1 LDLVHQALHDYRQQ
15 SWDTSA
21 AIFQTLHE
29 KNPNDKLPKIYLERI
44 EHYRE
49 TPPEENWDGAFTHT
63 SK

>member
-1 LDLVHQALHDYRQQ
+1 MVDYRAQLWDKAQAAFEKLHD
-15 SWDTSA
+15 
-21 AIFQTLHE
+21 E
-29 KNPNDKLPKIYLERI
+29 KPDDKLYKIYLERI